1 VIGEE
6 VRHTHVH
13 LLPFNTMEDVR
24 FTGSAKVHLSPEEMA
39 ELAAKIA
46 AAM

>member
-1 VIGEE
+1 
-6 VRHTHVH
+6 
-13 LLPFNTMEDVR
+13 MEDVR